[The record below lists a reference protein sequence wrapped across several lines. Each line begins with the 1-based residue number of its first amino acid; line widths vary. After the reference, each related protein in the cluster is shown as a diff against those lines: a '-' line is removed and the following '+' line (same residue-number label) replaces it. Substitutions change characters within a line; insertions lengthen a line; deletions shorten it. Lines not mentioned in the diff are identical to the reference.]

1 MKYTLEK
8 MVLLNVSYRLL
19 DMTFNREIR
28 ERLSAAYHAGADID
42 LDVDG
47 PNIYYILKGVGK
59 LNPDKALGAIPE
71 FQKGMDATVASP
83 NLEDLQKAKQIML
96 KQADEDAKTNSH
108 WLNVMTRWILQGVD
122 IETNY
127 KKTVE
132 AVTPAAISNFLKNDI
147 LKSGNHIEVVM
158 MPEKK

>member
-1 MKYTLEK
+1 
-8 MVLLNVSYRLL
+8 
-19 DMTFNREIR
+19 
-28 ERLSAAYHAGADID
+28 
-42 LDVDG
+42 
-47 PNIYYILKGVGK
+47 
-59 LNPDKALGAIPE
+59 
-71 FQKGMDATVASP
+71 
-83 NLEDLQKAKQIML
+83 ML